1 MGRFS
6 GILAAWTPQAHGEYL
21 RHMVEHPRHIAVV
34 WRRYSM
40 PRSVLPCSNAAKEKP
55 RQAPSLR
62 GLFAGVYPLRNGL
75 PVIALLLLTGIAVIE
90 A

>member
-1 MGRFS
+1 MRAASIFATWVAS
-6 GILAAWTPQAHGEYL
+6 SPYKRHLAKILHSEVGFAAFERGK
-21 RHMVEHPRHIAVV
+21 R
-34 WRRYSM
+34 
-40 PRSVLPCSNAAKEKP
+40 KP

-75 PVIALLLLTGIAVIE
+75 LVFALLLLTGIAIIE